1 MSKSRGRENMKK
13 LSGVLEGLGSQVKQ
27 HQWRLAHRS
36 TARWDQCALV
46 CRLMSVHTFT
56 CMWNNGFSSCL
67 PSSPSPLI
75 SLSFPLF
82 FSYMYPPLPPLPPS
96 LPSPASSLLS
106 PVLAFLLLSI
116 SSPFLFFS
124 HLLFPSLLLST
135 HTQHH
140 SAEVL
145 KWEESKRWQKR
156 LEGLRTKLTEKNREL
171 EAAQRQIKALK
182 ETLAR
187 CVS

>member
-1 MSKSRGRENMKK
+1 MRSWLRIFNLLYHTYSFVNNLKKTVRWWSCRRGWQTFRRSCVSKSRGRENMKK

-96 LPSPASSLLS
+96 LPSPASPLLS
-106 PVLAFLLLSI
+106 PVLAFPLLSLPLSS
-116 SSPFLFFS
+116 SSPLFL
-124 HLLFPSLLLST
+124 HLLSSSPPTHSITLL
-135 HTQHH
+135 
-140 SAEVL
+140 
-145 KWEESKRWQKR
+145 
-156 LEGLRTKLTEKNREL
+156 
-171 EAAQRQIKALK
+171 
-182 ETLAR
+182 R
-187 CVS
+187 C

>member
-1 MSKSRGRENMKK
+1 MKK

-46 CRLMSVHTFT
+46 CHLMSVHTFT

-67 PSSPSPLI
+67 SSSSSPLI

-106 PVLAFLLLSI
+106 PVLAFLLLSSLSPLPSSFSLI
-116 SSPFLFFS
+116 SS
-124 HLLFPSLLLST
+124 SLLSSSPPTHST
-135 HTQHH
+135 T
-140 SAEVL
+140 L
-145 KWEESKRWQKR
+145 
-156 LEGLRTKLTEKNREL
+156 LRY
-171 EAAQRQIKALK
+171 
-182 ETLAR
+182 
-187 CVS
+187 